1 MVRLGDEHVA
11 QVAHCTPA
19 LDAPIAQEEYDAIVA
34 PKPQRRKGR
43 GGGRR
48 NGHGRH
54 HHNDRRGGNRH
65 HSDWHGSDRRGGRD
79 DSHVQRRPRK
89 DREQAR
95 RDHEARYGRAGNDTW

>member
-1 MVRLGDEHVA
+1 MRLGDEHVA

-19 LDAPIAQEEYDAIVA
+19 LDAPIAQEEYDAVVA
-34 PKPQRRKGR
+34 PKPQRRKGK

-48 NGHGRH
+48 NGHGRY
-54 HHNDRRGGNRH
+54 HHN
-65 HSDWHGSDRRGGRD
+65 DRRGGRD
-79 DSHVQRRPRK
+79 DSHAQRRPRK